1 MHTLP
6 HVTANV
12 MGERNISGMGERW
25 RLIVKRGKNTKLLN
39 HTNNMHTKIEAVT
52 LLRALEKKT
61 QNSLS
66 R

>member
-6 HVTANV
+6 YVTANV

-25 RLIVKRGKNTKLLN
+25 RLIVKGGKNTKLLN